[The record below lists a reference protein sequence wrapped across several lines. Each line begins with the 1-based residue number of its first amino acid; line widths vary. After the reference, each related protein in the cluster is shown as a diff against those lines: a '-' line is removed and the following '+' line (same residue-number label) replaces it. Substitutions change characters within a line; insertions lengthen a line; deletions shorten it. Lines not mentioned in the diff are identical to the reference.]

1 MDVVPKL
8 GFDSLLGNIP
18 AYPEAC
24 SKSRVNPFIINR
36 VISLLWFQLLLSL
49 STFLDVMQPDHANQP
64 TQTYICYQ
72 SFPL

>member
-18 AYPEAC
+18 VYPEAC

-36 VISLLWFQLLLSL
+36 VISVFGFN
-49 STFLDVMQPDHANQP
+49 FLPKKTPDAVKYRLNINTSHSGI
-64 TQTYICYQ
+64 TLT
-72 SFPL
+72 S